1 MTEHGGTVRG
11 TSAAAGPR
19 TAEPPWGLTGRPA
32 LLLLAS
38 LIVALLAA
46 SAAPTP
52 LYAVYQ
58 ARWGFTPIATT
69 VVFGVYAVA
78 VLASLL
84 TLGKLSDHIGRRPV
98 LLAALAVQVASLA
111 VFATA
116 GSLAALLL
124 ARVVQGLATG
134 AALGAIGAGL
144 LDVDRERGTF
154 ANAVAPGM
162 GTGSGVLL
170 SALAVRYLP
179 APTHLIYLAL
189 MAVFVLQATGVALL
203 RETVSRKP
211 GAAAS
216 LRPEI
221 RLPRTLRGPVLTA
234 APVLF
239 AVWALAGLYGALG
252 PALVHSLTGS
262 MDVVLGGLSLFVLT
276 AAAVTAIIVLRRAG
290 ARTVMLT
297 GILTLITGVAVTML
311 GLGIKST
318 PVFFAGTAIS
328 GAGFGSGFQGGIRTV
343 VPRAAAHERAGVLSL
358 LYLVSYLGLGLPAV
372 AAGFVIVHGAGL
384 TGTALYYGGAVI
396 LLAALALPGLLRT
409 RTRGATGRAITEPAR
424 TGCAAATR
432 GAAWAAP
439 TRSREH
445 PGRYT
450 RQSCLREMSHM
461 AVKDAARPSA
471 RERLLAAANELF
483 YAEGVHTVGIDRVIE
498 HAGVA
503 KGSLY
508 NTFGSKDELIRA
520 YLEARHTGLVRRI
533 TAALERYDTPRERLL
548 GVFEAQRDLF
558 SEPGYRGCAF
568 VRASAESHP
577 GDLVEQAAAAYRG
590 WVRGLFTSLAEEAG
604 VPDPQALARQL
615 HLLYDGSGVSARM
628 DHDPAAATAARSAAA
643 VLLNAALAS
652 AGPGAGGAAAA
663 SR

>member
-1 MTEHGGTVRG
+1 MTEQGSTACRTVVAPAAGTRSWDDRTIEVPPVRLAG
-11 TSAAAGPR
+11 AGLVRPLTRAAAPGAWR
-19 TAEPPWGLTGRPA
+19 LTGQPA
-32 LLLLAS
+32 LILLAS

-52 LYAVYQ
+52 LYAIYQ
-58 ARWGFTPIATT
+58 ARWGFTPITTT

-84 TLGKLSDHIGRRPV
+84 TVGKLSDHVGRRPV
-98 LLAALAVQVASLA
+98 LLSALAVQVGSLA

-116 GSLAALLL
+116 HGVPALLI

-189 MAVFVLQATGVALL
+189 MGVFVLQAAGVALL

-211 GAAAS
+211 GAIAS

-262 MDVVLGGLSLFVLT
+262 LDVVLGGLSLFVLT
-276 AAAVTAIIVLRRAG
+276 AAAVLAIIVLRRAG
-290 ARTVMLT
+290 TRTVMLT

-328 GAGFGSGFQGGIRTV
+328 GAGFGSGFQGGIRAV
-343 VPRAAAHERAGVLSL
+343 VPQAAAHERAGVLSM
-358 LYLVSYLGLGLPAV
+358 LYIVSYLGLGLPAV
-372 AAGFVIVHGAGL
+372 AAGFLIVHGGGL
-384 TGTALYYGGAVI
+384 TDTALYYGGAVI
-396 LLAALALPGLLRT
+396 LLAALALPGVLGART
-409 RTRGATGRAITEPAR
+409 RTATIGHTAGGRA
-424 TGCAAATR
+424 
-432 GAAWAAP
+432 
-439 TRSREH
+439 
-445 PGRYT
+445 
-450 RQSCLREMSHM
+450 
-461 AVKDAARPSA
+461 PS
-471 RERLLAAANELF
+471 
-483 YAEGVHTVGIDRVIE
+483 G
-498 HAGVA
+498 
-503 KGSLY
+503 
-508 NTFGSKDELIRA
+508 
-520 YLEARHTGLVRRI
+520 
-533 TAALERYDTPRERLL
+533 
-548 GVFEAQRDLF
+548 
-558 SEPGYRGCAF
+558 
-568 VRASAESHP
+568 
-577 GDLVEQAAAAYRG
+577 
-590 WVRGLFTSLAEEAG
+590 
-604 VPDPQALARQL
+604 
-615 HLLYDGSGVSARM
+615 
-628 DHDPAAATAARSAAA
+628 RSAA
-643 VLLNAALAS
+643 
-652 AGPGAGGAAAA
+652 
-663 SR
+663 